1 MMIDESGTLAGLHQ
15 VVAAIVA
22 VSAVT
27 GATLWNQIAAA
38 VQFHRVAR
46 KGCHFADEG
55 CVVLLKHHPLA
66 NTKRFVVESVDDNSF
81 SGR

>member
-1 MMIDESGTLAGLHQ
+1 MMIDEGGTLAGLHQ

-22 VSAVT
+22 VGAIT
-27 GATLWNQIAAA
+27 DATLWNQIAAA

-46 KGCHFADEG
+46 KGRHFTDEG
-55 CVVLLKHHPLA
+55 CIVLLKHHPLA
-66 NTKRFVVESVDDNSF
+66 NTERFVVESVDDNSF